1 IAVGGARLGLR
12 TALLTAV
19 GADKVGDFI
28 VRFLQREGVETRFIP
43 IKSSARSS
51 AVVLGIEPPDRFPL
65 VFYRDNAAD
74 AQLTIDDVLAAP
86 IADSAALELS
96 GTGLAHEPA
105 RSASF
110 LAAEVARTAGRTVF
124 LDLDFRAD
132 QWHDV
137 RAYGVNVRAP
147 LPLVDVA
154 LGTVEEV
161 NAAMLREA
169 GDVVIT
175 HQQVSAP
182 NVKGDVAASISA
194 LLSVP
199 AGPEALVVKRG
210 EKGATV
216 HLRSGETIED
226 RKSVV

>member
-1 IAVGGARLGLR
+1 
-12 TALLTAV
+12 
-19 GADKVGDFI
+19 
-28 VRFLQREGVETRFIP
+28 
-43 IKSSARSS
+43 
-51 AVVLGIEPPDRFPL
+51 
-65 VFYRDNAAD
+65 
-74 AQLTIDDVLAAP
+74 LAAP

-96 GTGLAHEPA
+96 GTGLAREPA

-110 LAAEVARTAGRTVF
+110 LAAEVARTAGRTVY

-137 RAYGVNVRAP
+137 RAYGVNVRAL

-216 HLRSGETIED
+216 HLRSGETIDAPGFPVEVTNVLGAGD
-226 RKSVV
+226 AFAAGFIYGRTRGWDWQTSARLGNACGAIVVTRHGCANFMATFEEAMAVAGEQGGL